1 MTPLASR
8 VLRHVLIFA
17 AVLLVLVLGLRGWL
31 GVRSGQKMT
40 QALTRAEE
48 HWGAPGVEPEVPPMV
63 SHEENAAVLLR
74 GAVAAHGLPTSSLAA
89 INRLKARRGDMPA
102 DRSVLQAMVES
113 NAEALSL
120 LDAALDLPVIDWR
133 VQAPAGFHQPAGVP
147 PVTLLISLATTNWV
161 SGMLASADEE
171 PAETL
176 AAIRRQLLLARSL
189 GDELELMSQVVRLRI
204 LSAALDL
211 VKESL
216 IRTAAGEDLL
226 RRLEDELQALSGGEI
241 LQRAMIAEF
250 KEMIRHHLALDEDGD
265 AGEGAVRRWLL
276 RPVVRSGLTHDM
288 ERFDA
293 LLTWVGTPRFARAA
307 EGESA
312 PPLPSADS
320 RWPGRIFPDRRLG
333 AQLLDLAD
341 LVDARLVLARTAVSL
356 DLQKMSMGAYP
367 ESLGA
372 AAPLDPLTGEP
383 PLYQVVGDG
392 FLLESGHKE
401 FETQAARSE
410 PWGTAGLLSWQIPR

>member
-17 AVLLVLVLGLRGWL
+17 AVLMVLVLGMRGWL

-40 QALTRAEE
+40 QALARAAE
-48 HWGAPGVEPEVPPMV
+48 HWGAPGADPAAPPAVPD
-63 SHEENAAVLLR
+63 EENAAVALR

-89 INRLKARRGDMPA
+89 INRFKARRGDVPA
-102 DRSVLQAMVES
+102 ERTVLQATVDN

-133 VQAPAGFHQPAGVP
+133 VQAPAGSHQPAGSA

-161 SGMLASADEE
+161 SGMLASADEK
-171 PAETL
+171 PAAAL
-176 AAIRRQLLLARSL
+176 VAIRRQLLLARSL
-189 GDELELMSQVVRLRI
+189 GDEAELMSQVVRLRI
-204 LSAALDL
+204 LSGALDL
-211 VKESL
+211 VKEIL
-216 IRTAAGEDLL
+216 IRTAIDEEVL
-226 RRLEDELQALSGGEI
+226 RRLQDELQALSGREI
-241 LQRAMIAEF
+241 LRQALITEF
-250 KEMIRHHLALDEDGD
+250 KEMVRHHLALDRDGE

-276 RPVVRSGLTHDM
+276 RPVVRSRLTHDI
-288 ERFDA
+288 EHFSS
-293 LLTWVGTPRFARAA
+293 LLTWVETPRFKRAA

-312 PPLPSADS
+312 PPLPLGDS
-320 RWPGRIFPDRRLG
+320 RWRGRVFPDRRLG

-356 DLQKMSMGAYP
+356 CLQKTSMGAYP
-367 ESLGA
+367 GSLD

-383 PLYQVVGDG
+383 PLYQAVGDG
-392 FLLESGHKE
+392 FLLESGRKE
-401 FETQAARSE
+401 FEAQATRSE
-410 PWGTAGLLSWQIPR
+410 PWGPTGLLSWQILQ

>member
-276 RPVVRSGLTHDM
+276 RPVVRSRLTHDI
-288 ERFDA
+288 EHFSS
-293 LLTWVGTPRFARAA
+293 LLTWVETPRFTRAA

-312 PPLPSADS
+312 PPLPLGDS
-320 RWPGRIFPDRRLG
+320 RWPGRVFPDRRLG

-356 DLQKMSMGAYP
+356 CLQKTSMGAYP
-367 ESLGA
+367 GSLD

-383 PLYQVVGDG
+383 PLYQAVGDG